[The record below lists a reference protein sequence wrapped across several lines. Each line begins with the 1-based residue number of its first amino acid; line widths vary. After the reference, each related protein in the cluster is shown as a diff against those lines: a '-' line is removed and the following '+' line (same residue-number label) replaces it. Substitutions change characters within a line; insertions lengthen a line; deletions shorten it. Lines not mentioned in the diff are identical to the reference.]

1 MNEAPQPRVSV
12 IVPAHDEAR
21 FVGACIASIRATRWP
36 ADALEVIVIDNRSQ
50 DDTAE
55 AAARAGA
62 AVIRDQSTSIG
73 AVRNVGLQAAR
84 HEYLAYVDADCTVPP
99 TWLASAVRLLES
111 DLSVGAVG
119 GPCIAPA
126 EGSWVERALAP
137 VRLSWSGSRVADSLA
152 TSSFVA
158 RTALLRELGG
168 FNEKL
173 ASGEDS
179 EMSARLRQRGLTLR
193 SLADCCVVHYGYPDT
208 WMAFL
213 RKQIWHGS
221 SHLEA
226 RTGLDL
232 TLLLSHLA
240 LLGLVVLA
248 AAVPLAFVDLRA
260 GLLAALFATAA
271 LALPALVYSAKRT
284 VQAAGAPRAIF
295 RWGLL
300 GIAYFVGRALGLAR
314 NYWRRLT

>member
-1 MNEAPQPRVSV
+1 MNQTSRPPVSV
-12 IVPAHDEAR
+12 VVPAHDEAR
-21 FVGACIASIRATRWP
+21 FVGACIASIRATQWP
-36 ADALEVIVIDNRSQ
+36 AESLEIIVVDNRSQ

-55 AAARAGA
+55 VAARAGA
-62 AVIRDQSTSIG
+62 TVIRDTSTTIG
-73 AVRNVGLQAAR
+73 AVRNVGLRAAR
-84 HEYLAYVDADCTVPP
+84 HEYLAYVDADCTVSA
-99 TWLASAVRLLES
+99 TWISGALRLLES
-111 DLSVGAVG
+111 DPSIGAVG

-137 VRLSWSGSRVADSLA
+137 VRLSWSGARMADSLA

-168 FNEKL
+168 FNEQL

-179 EMSARLRQRGLTLR
+179 EMSARLRQHGLTLR
-193 SLADCCVVHYGYPDT
+193 SLADCCVVHYGYPGT

-248 AAVPLAFVDLRA
+248 VAVPLAFVDLRT

-271 LALPALVYSAKRT
+271 LAVPALAYSAKRA

-295 RWGLL
+295 RWALL